1 MNDSALTPERILDA
15 AEEVLRRYGLA
26 KATVVDVA
34 RFLEVS
40 HGTIYRHFPSKAA
53 LRDAVAERWLHR
65 VSAPLQAIA
74 NEPGTAA
81 ERLRRWFKQLM
92 TLKRQKVLHDPELF
106 ATYAAIAEAARGVV
120 QAHVDE
126 LLRQLTQ
133 IIDSGISSQE
143 FQVVDAYK
151 AAKAVFN
158 ATIRFH
164 HPAHAMEW
172 SDPNIDADF
181 DQLWLL
187 VFTGL
192 TVGEKNAVA
201 EQRIYPELPPR

>member
-40 HGTIYRHFPSKAA
+40 HGTIYRHFSSKAA

-65 VSAPLQAIA
+65 VSTPLAAIVE
-74 NEPGTAA
+74 EPCSAV
-81 ERLRRWFKQLM
+81 ERLHRWFEQLM
-92 TLKRQKVLHDPELF
+92 TLKRQKVLDDPELF
-106 ATYAAIAEAARGVV
+106 ATYSAIAEEARGVV
-120 QAHVDE
+120 QAHVGE
-126 LLRQLTQ
+126 LVRQLAQ

-143 FQVVDAYK
+143 FKVADSLEV
-151 AAKAVFN
+151 AKAVFD

-164 HPAHAMEW
+164 HPAHASEW

-181 DQLWLL
+181 VQVWRL
-187 VFTGL
+187 VLAGL
-192 TVGEKNAVA
+192 VVSEET
-201 EQRIYPELPPR
+201 L

>member
-1 MNDSALTPERILDA
+1 MNDSVLTPERILDA
-15 AEEVLRRYGLA
+15 AEEVLRRYGPA

-65 VSAPLQAIA
+65 VSRPLATIA
-74 NEPGTAA
+74 NEPGAA
-81 ERLRRWFKQLM
+81 TERLHRWFQQLM
-92 TLKRQKVLHDPELF
+92 TLKRQKVLDDPELF
-106 ATYAAIAEAARGVV
+106 ATYSAIAEEVRGVV
-120 QAHVDE
+120 QAHVNE
-126 LLRQLTQ
+126 LVRQLVQ
-133 IIDSGISSQE
+133 IIESGISSKE
-143 FQVVDAYK
+143 FKVADAHE

-181 DQLWLL
+181 SQVWRL
-187 VFTGL
+187 VVAGL
-192 TVGEKNAVA
+192 IVGG
-201 EQRIYPELPPR
+201 QIT

>member
-1 MNDSALTPERILDA
+1 MTESALTPERILDA

-65 VSAPLQAIA
+65 VSTPLQAIA
-74 NEPGTAA
+74 NEPGSAS
-81 ERLRRWFKQLM
+81 ERLHQWFRQLM
-92 TLKRQKVLHDPELF
+92 TLKRQKVLNDPELF
-106 ATYAAIAEAARGVV
+106 ATYSAIAEEARDVV

-126 LLRQLTQ
+126 LVQQVAQ
-133 IIDSGISSQE
+133 IIDSGISSQV
-143 FQVVDAYK
+143 FHVTDSHRVAR
-151 AAKAVFN
+151 AVFQ

-181 DQLWLL
+181 AQVWGLILA
-187 VFTGL
+187 GL
-192 TVGEKNAVA
+192 TVGSDTETNLTNDPSFSV
-201 EQRIYPELPPR
+201 Q